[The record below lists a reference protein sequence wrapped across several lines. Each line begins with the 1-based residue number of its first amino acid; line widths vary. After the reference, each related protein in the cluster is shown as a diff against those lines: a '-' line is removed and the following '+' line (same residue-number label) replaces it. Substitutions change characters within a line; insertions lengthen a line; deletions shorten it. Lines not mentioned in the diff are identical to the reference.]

1 VATDEAPDRK
11 LSSVARDRTRQEA
24 SETERDGSSQQPKDK
39 IAEINIRSALTS
51 WAPNELRLFVDVLRR
66 RPYLRRVLA
75 DRYWLEEALEHKD
88 EVLSFLNSQQRK
100 EALRTFRDEFD
111 QFVGMA
117 GSAPRLPLGVG
128 DINPQLSDRAS
139 VTPIDRHYTY
149 HPAWAARVL
158 ARTRPEKHIDISSIV
173 SFCAVVSAFI
183 PVEFYDFRP
192 APVQLDGLYVGA
204 ADLTQ
209 LHFPSDSIA
218 SLSCMHVI
226 EHIGLG
232 RYGDPLDPD
241 GDLKAIGEL
250 VRVLA
255 AGGDL
260 LVATP
265 VGRPRVAFN
274 AHRVYD
280 HEAFARYFAPLELVE
295 FALIEELGESGL
307 VVAPP
312 PERVQMES
320 YGCGCFWFRKPKAE
334 ARA

>member
-1 VATDEAPDRK
+1 VDDLPGQ
-11 LSSVARDRTRQEA
+11 S
-24 SETERDGSSQQPKDK
+24 KDK
-39 IAEINIRSALTS
+39 IAETNIRSVLAS
-51 WAPNELRLFVDVLRR
+51 EAPSDLRLFVDVLRR
-66 RPYLRRVLA
+66 RPYLKRVLA

-88 EVLSFLNSQQRK
+88 EVISFLNSQQRK
-100 EALRTFRDEFD
+100 EALRVFREEFD
-111 QFVGMA
+111 QFAGMT
-117 GSAPRLPLGVG
+117 GHAPRLQVSLE

-158 ARTRPEKHIDISSIV
+158 AKTRPNKHIDISSIV
-173 SFCAVVSAFI
+173 NFCAIVSAFI

-192 APVQLDGLYVGA
+192 APVELDGLYTGA
-204 ADLTQ
+204 ADLTR
-209 LHFPSDSIA
+209 LHFASDSIA

-232 RYGDPLDPD
+232 RYGDTLDPD

-255 AGGDL
+255 PGGNL

-280 HEAFARYFAPLELVE
+280 HEAFARYFAPLELLE
-295 FALIEELGESGL
+295 FALIEEHGQGGL
-307 VVAPP
+307 IVAPA
-312 PERVQMES
+312 PERVRAES
-320 YGCGCFWFRKPKAE
+320 YGCGCFWFRKPKTQGSGLVE
-334 ARA
+334 APGAKATDA